1 MNEELSEIIVENVD
15 LLKYVRQY
23 IQLENMDG
31 KNYFG
36 LCPFH
41 YETDSS
47 FSVNV
52 NDKLW
57 YCFGCKT
64 GGSIIQFVMK
74 YDKLSYNQSIE
85 KLQEY
90 SNIDINNIPINTEIV
105 RYLKSKKKK
114 TNFAD
119 YKHKILNAN
128 ILNKFCDMNFNNSWT
143 LDEEIPLITLKKYN
157 VKFDETANR
166 IVYPIHDID
175 NNLINIKGR
184 TLNPNFKELGIRKY
198 TYYYPVGTH
207 DFLFGLNFKKD
218 ILGDEVFIF
227 ESAKSVM
234 KMDSFGLYNALS
246 METSKMTD
254 LQERLLLKLNVKNV
268 IIALDKG
275 IGINTIKRDFSRL
288 SKFVNLYIIYD
299 SKDVLKN
306 KNSPID
312 QGIED
317 FKILYN
323 RRFRL

>member
-114 TNFAD
+114 
-119 YKHKILNAN
+119 
-128 ILNKFCDMNFNNSWT
+128 NKLC
-143 LDEEIPLITLKKYN
+143 
-157 VKFDETANR
+157 
-166 IVYPIHDID
+166 
-175 NNLINIKGR
+175 
-184 TLNPNFKELGIRKY
+184 
-198 TYYYPVGTH
+198 
-207 DFLFGLNFKKD
+207 
-218 ILGDEVFIF
+218 
-227 ESAKSVM
+227 
-234 KMDSFGLYNALS
+234 
-246 METSKMTD
+246 
-254 LQERLLLKLNVKNV
+254 RL
-268 IIALDKG
+268 
-275 IGINTIKRDFSRL
+275 
-288 SKFVNLYIIYD
+288 
-299 SKDVLKN
+299 
-306 KNSPID
+306 
-312 QGIED
+312 
-317 FKILYN
+317 
-323 RRFRL
+323 